1 MAKWKK
7 VVVSGST
14 AALNSLTLDTQ
25 LAVTQGGTGLND
37 LSTGANKALTV
48 NSTGDGFIFADAS
61 APLGT
66 ISASAEGTAQG
77 TIALN
82 GVDVNINNMQTDD
95 SPQFASLE
103 LGNAAD
109 TTITRV
115 SAGLIAVEG
124 NNLLRATGDSVISG
138 SEQVVASTFDNLQ
151 SISTFSGSAESRITT
166 LEDAGAS
173 APAGTISASAAGTV
187 QGTIA
192 LNGVD
197 VNIKDMQTTS
207 KPQFAE
213 LELGDA
219 ADTTITRVA
228 AGQIAVE
235 GNNLLRADGDNVI
248 SGSAEG
254 SAQGTI
260 QLNGVNVNIKD
271 MQTDDSPT
279 FIDLTLTG
287 NATLG
292 SGTEDKVTV
301 SGDLIVKGT
310 ASFEN
315 TENLLVKDRFI
326 TLNSGSNTPTDDG
339 GIIVETSTANG
350 GEGPAFAYNGG
361 DSRWGV
367 ASKVQSDATSYTA
380 DAFMSAVVVGSD
392 DTLPTGTY
400 AAKGNIFI
408 GNSEDEVW
416 IYGS

>member
-166 LEDAGAS
+166 LEEAGAS

-197 VNIKDMQTTS
+197 VNIKDMQT
-207 KPQFAE
+207 
-213 LELGDA
+213 
-219 ADTTITRVA
+219 
-228 AGQIAVE
+228 
-235 GNNLLRADGDNVI
+235 
-248 SGSAEG
+248 
-254 SAQGTI
+254 
-260 QLNGVNVNIKD
+260 
-271 MQTDDSPT
+271 DDSPI
-279 FIDLTLTG
+279 FAGLSLTG
-287 NATLG
+287 NANIA
-292 SGTEDKVTV
+292 
-301 SGDLIVKGT
+301 GDLIVQGT
-310 ASFEN
+310 ASFQN
-315 TENLLVKDRFI
+315 TQNLLVSDKFI
-326 TLNSGSNTPTDDG
+326 MLASGSGAATDG
-339 GIIVETSTANG
+339 GIVVEQNSAG
-350 GEGPAFAYNGG
+350 GGKGAVFAYDGVSTG
-361 DSRWGV
+361 RWGINLSFSPT
-367 ASKVQSDATSYTA
+367 ASAYDPQ
-380 DAFMSAVVVGSD
+380 AFMSAVVEGGTGVDTPAAVASD
-392 DTLPTGTY
+392 Y
-400 AAKGNIFI
+400 VKKGNIFV
-408 GNSEDEVW
+408 GNNED
-416 IYGS
+416 IYIYS

>member
-166 LEDAGAS
+166 LEEAGAS
-173 APAGTISASAAGTV
+173 APAGTISGSAEGTV
-187 QGTIA
+187 QGTIS
-192 LNGVD
+192 LNDVD

-260 QLNGVNVNIKD
+260 QLNGVDVDIKD

-279 FIDLTLTG
+279 FVGLSLTG
-287 NATLG
+287 NANIA
-292 SGTEDKVTV
+292 
-301 SGDLIVKGT
+301 GDLVVQGT
-310 ASFEN
+310 ASFQN
-315 TENLLVKDRFI
+315 TQNLLVSDKFI
-326 TLNSGSNTPTDDG
+326 MLASGSGAATDG
-339 GIIVETSTANG
+339 GIVVEQNSAG
-350 GEGPAFAYNGG
+350 GGKGAVFAYDGVSTG
-361 DSRWGV
+361 RWGINLSFSPT
-367 ASKVQSDATSYTA
+367 ASAYDPQ
-380 DAFMSAVVVGSD
+380 AFMSAVVEGGTGVDTPAAVASD
-392 DTLPTGTY
+392 Y
-400 AAKGNIFI
+400 VKKGNIFV
-408 GNSEDEVW
+408 GNNED
-416 IYGS
+416 IYIYS